1 MRARLLY
8 RMNTYIETQS
18 SISIM
23 DMIQNNYQCCGVNL
37 WLDWGTVSLGTT
49 QTGTGVTTGT
59 GTGTVVSTGTGTGVS
74 TGTGTGVSTGTGT
87 GVSTGTSTGTV
98 AGKSTT
104 NIEIGNNDRKSLL
117 FLIGT
122 GRRRRHLELPSSP
135 LVKAV
140 RQRRQTTTGGT
151 VYNLPS
157 TYSMNLPLSC
167 CINGGTTSG
176 NAIGGCK
183 YLSIN

>member
-18 SISIM
+18 SVGII
-23 DMIQNNYQCCGVNL
+23 DMIQSKYQCCGVNL
-37 WLDWGTVSLGTT
+37 WLDWATVSLGTT

-59 GTGTVVSTGTGTGVS
+59 GTSS
-74 TGTGTGVSTGTGT
+74 
-87 GVSTGTSTGTV
+87 GTSTGTNTGTGT
-98 AGKSTT
+98 AASKSTT
-104 NIEIGNNDRKSLL
+104 NIETGNNDRKSLL
-117 FLIGT
+117 FLIAT

-140 RQRRQTTTGGT
+140 RQRRQVTTGGS

-157 TYSMNLPLSC
+157 TYTMNLPLSC
-167 CINGGTTSG
+167 CIDGGTTTG
-176 NAIGGCK
+176 NTIGGCK
-183 YLSIN
+183 YLSID